1 MRSIRQYKTIDKIPY
16 SENAIQDFI
25 EKELRRYQGHT
36 YFCKALGVN
45 VLITRNSIKETA
57 YNCRFNR
64 QSAELAMKLPY
75 IIQHAKIK
83 QLHLPTKSQRQI
95 KHFRFVEIA
104 TLVCNVKGK
113 GIAKLTI
120 GFRDNGEVVEYSVT
134 NYQTNKTSQFID

>member
-1 MRSIRQYKTIDKIPY
+1 MQQIRQYKTIDKIPY
-16 SENAIQDFI
+16 SENAIQDFV
-25 EKELRRYQGHT
+25 EQELRQYQGKA
-36 YFCKALGVN
+36 YFCKTLGVY
-45 VLITRNSIKETA
+45 VSITRNSIKETA

-64 QSAELAMKLPY
+64 QSAELAIELPY

-95 KHFRFVEIA
+95 RHFRFIEIA
-104 TLVCNVKGK
+104 TLICNVKGK

-120 GFRDNGEVVEYSVT
+120 GFRDNGDVLEYSVT